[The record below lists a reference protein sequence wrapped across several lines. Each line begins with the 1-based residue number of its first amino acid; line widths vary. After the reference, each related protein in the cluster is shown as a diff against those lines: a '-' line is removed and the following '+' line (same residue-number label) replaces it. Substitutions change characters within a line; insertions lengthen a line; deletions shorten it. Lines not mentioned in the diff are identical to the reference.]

1 MVSSYTNFTFIV
13 ILPCV
18 MGYGFKNSVKNC
30 QNDIYVKM
38 TIKQYC
44 IVSYDT
50 WFCQI
55 ICIII
60 FHITLY
66 NIVSSNVSPLERYA

>member
-13 ILPCV
+13 ILPCE
-18 MGYGFKNSVKNC
+18 MGYEFKNSVKNS

-55 ICIII
+55 ICIIL
-60 FHITLY
+60 FQITLY
-66 NIVSSNVSPLERYA
+66 NIVSSNVSP

>member
-1 MVSSYTNFTFIV
+1 
-13 ILPCV
+13 